1 MVISMEFEEIL
12 EGLSY
17 NEKRLLLALAERD
30 GSATPADMIAD
41 GKFSLEVEIMG
52 AASWLESK
60 GFAHIEEHSDRF
72 YVLEDASIVDSGL
85 PERVAIRC
93 IDSAGGSMS
102 MEALADAMPGGAD
115 KIAVGWL
122 KRKGL
127 ADIVKDGDAKNL
139 VLTDVGKSLLN
150 DVMPDEELLA
160 RMAQGPVPADEA
172 DPKLIKD
179 LKGRQ
184 GMISEKVVTERTVT
198 LTDEGMRAASSGL
211 ELKPQITD
219 ITDRM
224 IQNGEWKDAEFRKYD
239 VQTFAPAAVP
249 AKKHPLS
256 RLGTQVRRLFTDM
269 GFTEMQSEYVQP
281 SFWNL
286 DILYTPQDHPARDLQ
301 DTFYLEHPASIRI
314 DDEELVQKVKDI
326 HENGGD
332 TGSTGW
338 GGTWSREK
346 AESALLRTHS
356 TVSSIKYIAEH
367 PDAPRKA
374 FSISRIFRKES
385 IDATHLPEFTQI
397 EGIIIDEHADFNMLI
412 SIIKEFYSRMGFD
425 QIRIRP
431 AYFPYTEPSLE
442 LEVFFN
448 GKWMELGGAGIF
460 RPEVVKPLGVDCPVL
475 AWGFGFERLAMIKW
489 NIKDIRDLYI
499 SDIDNLKKN
508 TVF

>member
-1 MVISMEFEEIL
+1 MVNAEIL

-17 NEKRLLLALAERD
+17 NEKRLLLALADR
-30 GSATPADMIAD
+30 GGAASPADMIAD
-41 GKFSLEVEIMG
+41 GRFDLEVEIMG

-60 GFAHIEEHSDRF
+60 GMASIKESSEKF
-72 YVLEDASIVDSGL
+72 YVLADAGIVESGL

-93 IDSAGGSMS
+93 IDAAGGSMD
-102 MEALADAMPGGAD
+102 MNALADAMPGGAD

-122 KRKGL
+122 KRKNL
-127 ADIVKDGDAKNL
+127 ADIVKDGDSKKL
-139 VLTDVGKSLLN
+139 VLTDNGRSMLSSE
-150 DVMPDEELLA
+150 MPDEALLK
-160 RMAQGPVPADEA
+160 RMAQGPVPEKDA
-172 DPKLIKD
+172 DPKIVKD

-184 GMISEKVVTERTVT
+184 GMIGEKIVTEREIS
-198 LTDEGMRAASSGL
+198 LTDLGKEAAVSGI
-211 ELKPQITD
+211 ELKPQVTD
-219 ITDRM
+219 VTDRL
-224 IQNGEWKDAEFRKYD
+224 IQSGEWKDAEFRKYD
-239 VQTFAPAAVP
+239 IQTFAPTVTP

-256 RLGTQVRRLFTDM
+256 RLGAQVRRLFTDM
-269 GFTEMQSEYVQP
+269 GFTEMSSEYVQP
-281 SFWNL
+281 AFWNL

-301 DTFYLEHPASIRI
+301 DTFYLENPPSIHI
-314 DDEELVQKVKDI
+314 DDERLVEMVKNI

-367 PDAPRKA
+367 PDAPQKA

-397 EGIIIDEHADFNMLI
+397 EGIVIDENADFNMLI
-412 SIIKEFYSRMGFD
+412 SIIREFYARMGFD

-460 RPEVVKPLGVDCPVL
+460 RPEVLAPFGVTSPVL
-475 AWGFGFERLAMIKW
+475 AWGFGFERLAMLKW

-499 SDIDNLKKN
+499 SDLDNLKSN
-508 TVF
+508 TIL